1 MRSAYNIKGS
11 TFNCQS
17 RYGCLT
23 ISVFPGYPEL
33 RDGVAIGIRCA
44 I

>member
-11 TFNCQS
+11 TFNCPS
-17 RYGCLT
+17 RYGCMAVT
-23 ISVFPGYPEL
+23 SFPGYPEL